1 MTIAFDK
8 DEKFFLLD
16 NQIKEIPAHRK
27 YDIPNDSP
35 IFYEVIRVINSTP
48 LFVDEHIERLKKS
61 TLLSGIEALET
72 NELTKAITEFTKHRQ
87 IHEKNLKI
95 SLYTDK
101 QNKKDYH
108 VLAYFVS
115 SSYPQPEAYLNGVKV
130 ELIPLKRENPNVKLE
145 NPTLRS
151 SADKV
156 ICLSQTYEALL
167 VNNEGYITEGSR
179 SNFFAIIN
187 NTIITPPSKDVL
199 EGITRK
205 MVFALATQNG
215 IPLVERCI
223 HKSEIDS
230 FEGAFL
236 TGTSTKVLPINR
248 IGDKTLPGHN
258 LIQKIILLYNKLVEK
273 NLVKT
278 SNKYNNTH

>member
-8 DEKFFLLD
+8 DEEFFLFD
-16 NQIKEIPAHRK
+16 NQIKEIPTQRK

-72 NELTKAITEFTKHRQ
+72 NVLLKAITELTKHRQ

-130 ELIPLKRENPNVKLE
+130 ELIPLKRDNPNVKLE
-145 NPTLRS
+145 NPILRS

-205 MVFALATQNG
+205 MVLSLIDVAKEKGEPERVQAYWNAYHCLNNVVVSNG
-215 IPLVERCI
+215 RMHGKYC
-223 HKSEIDS
+223 K
-230 FEGAFL
+230 
-236 TGTSTKVLPINR
+236 NR
-248 IGDKTLPGHN
+248 FCTICNAIRKA
-258 LIQKIILLYNKLVEK
+258 E
-273 NLVKT
+273 
-278 SNKYNNTH
+278 